1 VDVKLDYVGFVIP
14 DHFVVGYGFDI
25 GGIYRGLPDIHVL
38 DDGQAG

>member
-25 GGIYRGLPDIHVL
+25 EGIYRGLPDIHVL
-38 DDGQAG
+38 ERG